1 MNCCRFPELSFL
13 QFLFLMFGSWIFA
26 NHVAN
31 GQGKTVIREPDQELT
46 HANFKVHKFSYLN
59 ITSIGSDYVME
70 GNECGF
76 ACVNM
81 PSCFSFNLALIQDI
95 IGRLLCEF
103 LPSDIYSNS
112 DKFIA
117 SQSHHHFSVTQPADD
132 GALIASS
139 ILSGLDRD
147 KYLGVLVSY
156 MSPVLMD
163 SSRSVFVRC
172 WHAKTDGWAAAT
184 FHNNCDGKGP
194 TVTLIL
200 VNSYIFGGYTNVPWN
215 ALIASSIL
223 SGLERD
229 KYLGV
234 LVSYLSPVLT
244 DSRRSLFVRCW
255 HAKTDG

>member
-1 MNCCRFPELSFL
+1 MDFLRDFLRSCISFH
-13 QFLFLMFGSWIFA
+13 FVFFFV
-26 NHVAN
+26 NKVAN

-117 SQSHHHFSVTQPADD
+117 SQSHHHFSVT
-132 GALIASS
+132 
-139 ILSGLDRD
+139 
-147 KYLGVLVSY
+147 VSWK
-156 MSPVLMD
+156 SECFRNKLKP
-163 SSRSVFVRC
+163 F
-172 WHAKTDGWAAAT
+172 
-184 FHNNCDGKGP
+184 
-194 TVTLIL
+194 
-200 VNSYIFGGYTNVPWN
+200 
-215 ALIASSIL
+215 
-223 SGLERD
+223 
-229 KYLGV
+229 
-234 LVSYLSPVLT
+234 
-244 DSRRSLFVRCW
+244 
-255 HAKTDG
+255 